1 MDNKELIT
9 EIRAGNREAF
19 DYMCGLYYTPLMS
32 YARLL
37 VGNDWAQ
44 DIVQEVFAN
53 VWTRRG
59 GVNPDLSLYS
69 YLMRS
74 VYNTAVN
81 FINRNRQGDKYMSF
95 CKERIETDNYEM
107 YDPDSNPVIR
117 RIYSID
123 MRKNINRAIERL
135 PKKRREVFRMNYVL
149 GMSHKE
155 ISKELGISVST
166 VENHVFLA
174 LQQLRTI
181 LAESDFK

>member
-1 MDNKELIT
+1 MRGCLWGTAGHRILSRRYSLT
-9 EIRAGNREAF
+9 YGRAE
-19 DYMCGLYYTPLMS
+19 
-32 YARLL
+32 
-37 VGNDWAQ
+37 
-44 DIVQEVFAN
+44 
-53 VWTRRG
+53 G

>member
-1 MDNKELIT
+1 MRGFSSATTGHRILSRRYSLT
-9 EIRAGNREAF
+9 YGRAE
-19 DYMCGLYYTPLMS
+19 
-32 YARLL
+32 
-37 VGNDWAQ
+37 
-44 DIVQEVFAN
+44 
-53 VWTRRG
+53 G

>member
-1 MDNKELIT
+1 MHGFSSATTGHRILS
-9 EIRAGNREAF
+9 R
-19 DYMCGLYYTPLMS
+19 
-32 YARLL
+32 RLL

>member
-1 MDNKELIT
+1 MRGCLWGT
-9 EIRAGNREAF
+9 AGHRTSYRMYSQTSGRAE
-19 DYMCGLYYTPLMS
+19 
-32 YARLL
+32 
-37 VGNDWAQ
+37 
-44 DIVQEVFAN
+44 
-53 VWTRRG
+53 G

-81 FINRNRQGDKYMSF
+81 FINKNRQGNRYMSF
-95 CKERIETDNYEM
+95 CKERIETDSYEM
-107 YDPDSNPVIR
+107 YDPDANPVIK

-123 MRKNINRAIERL
+123 MRKNIGQAIERL